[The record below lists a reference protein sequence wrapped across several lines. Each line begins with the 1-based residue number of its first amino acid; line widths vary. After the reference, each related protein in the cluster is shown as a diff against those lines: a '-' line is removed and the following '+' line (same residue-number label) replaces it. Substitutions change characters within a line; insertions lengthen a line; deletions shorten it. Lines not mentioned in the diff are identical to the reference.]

1 MFERK
6 KKKSPAHAE
15 VNLIPFIDLLSVCI
29 SFLLLTA
36 VWLQTGV
43 MTTKQGLGTESQVKA
58 EDIKSLWVTLEAKDS
73 VVVATK
79 GFKQNSKRRLSLKE
93 LANYAHDLRTKNPD
107 LRTALVLPELTSN
120 YDDLVGAMNS
130 LRKAEISDI
139 GISPL

>member
-6 KKKSPAHAE
+6 KKKSDSHAE

-58 EDIKSLWVTLEAKDS
+58 EDIKSLWVSLEAKDT
-73 VVVATK
+73 VVVSTK
-79 GFKQNSKRRLSLKE
+79 GFKQNSKRRMSLKE
-93 LANYAHDLRTKNPD
+93 LTAYAQNLRTKNPD
-107 LRTALVLPELTSN
+107 LRTALVLPELSSN

-130 LRKAEISDI
+130 LRKAELSDI

>member
-1 MFERK
+1 MFSRK
-6 KKKSPAHAE
+6 KDKSEQHAE
-15 VNLIPFIDLLSVCI
+15 VNVIPFIDLLSVCI

-58 EDIKSLWVTLEAKDS
+58 DDIKSIWVELEAKDS
-73 VVVATK
+73 VVVSTK
-79 GFKQNSKRRLSLKE
+79 GFKQNSKRRINLKE
-93 LANYAHDLRTKNPD
+93 LEAFAASLKKKNPD
-107 LRTALVLPELTSN
+107 LRTALVLPELNSS

-130 LRKAEISDI
+130 LRKAEVMDI

>member
-6 KKKSPAHAE
+6 KKKSQKYSE

-43 MTTKQGLGTESQVKA
+43 MSTKQGLGTESQVKA
-58 EDIKSLWVTLEAKDS
+58 EDIKSLWVTLEAKDT

-79 GFKQNSKRRLSLKE
+79 GFKTNSKRRLSLKE
-93 LANYAHDLRTKNPD
+93 LTNYAHEMRVKNPD

>member
-6 KKKSPAHAE
+6 KKKTEKHAE

-29 SFLLLTA
+29 SFLLITA

-58 EDIKSLWVTLEAKDS
+58 EDIKSLWVTLEAKDT
-73 VVVATK
+73 VVVETK
-79 GFKQNSKRRLSLKE
+79 GFKQNFKRRLSLKE
-93 LANYAHDLRTKNPD
+93 LSNYAHEMREKNPD

-130 LRKAEISDI
+130 LRKAEITDI

>member
-1 MFERK
+1 MFARK
-6 KKKSPAHAE
+6 KKKSDQHAE

-43 MTTKQGLGTESQVKA
+43 MSTKQGLGTESQVKA
-58 EDIKSLWVTLEAKDS
+58 EDIKSLWVSLEAKDS

-93 LANYAHDLRTKNPD
+93 LTAYARNLRKKNPD
-107 LRTALVLPELTSN
+107 LRTALVLPELSSN